1 MECSITDCTKVAKGR
16 GWCGMHWMRWRKHG
30 DPTFRLREYGSNR
43 RVTTAGYVEVY
54 CPGHPMAMSHGYAL
68 EHRKVMHDLGHD
80 VTGMQV
86 HHVDG
91 DRENNNPNNL
101 AMMANGE
108 HQRHHAKSGT
118 SNQYGHHEATAGR
131 ICDVDGCDLPVKS
144 RSWCCAHYTRFI
156 RYGDPLTLKRRTSAT
171 R

>member
-1 MECSITDCTKVAKGR
+1 
-16 GWCGMHWMRWRKHG
+16 
-30 DPTFRLREYGSNR
+30 
-43 RVTTAGYVEVY
+43 
-54 CPGHPMAMSHGYAL
+54 MAMSHGYAL

-91 DRENNNPNNL
+91 NRENNSPKNL

-131 ICDVDGCDLPVKS
+131 ICEVDGCQLPVKS

-156 RYGDPLTLKRRTSAT
+156 RYGDPLTLKRQTSAT